1 MKGRQWDAISSPLGH
16 ASNGDGCRRSLAHCQ
31 SDYTKSKNIIKSPV
45 WLVASSVT
53 LVYELKRHNVERE
66 ATLLY
71 SGDNSSHEYRSHTHY
86 SNTDM
91 LKGMQTQKSVFRRNE
106 KSYQSH

>member
-1 MKGRQWDAISSPLGH
+1 MAAVDLSHIVNWTTLS
-16 ASNGDGCRRSLAHCQ
+16 RRIL
-31 SDYTKSKNIIKSPV
+31 IKSPV

-71 SGDNSSHEYRSHTHY
+71 SGDNNSSHEYRSHTHY
-86 SNTDM
+86 SNMDM
-91 LKGMQTQKSVFRRNE
+91 LKGMQTQQSVFLRNE
-106 KSYQSH
+106 KSYQSR